1 MAICVFIL
9 ATSSSEVTDHSDEFF
24 AVYFIFQEKNDVI
37 RTLNK
42 DKTVY
47 RPLPPHI
54 HTPIMMTSTTITIK
68 SLQLPPR
75 LAIFYKSY

>member
-9 ATSSSEVTDHSDEFF
+9 VALNSEVTENSDEFF
-24 AVYFIFQEKNDVI
+24 AVYFGFQGENDVI

-47 RPLPPHI
+47 HLPPPRHLHPNNDDEQDNNNKI
-54 HTPIMMTSTTITIK
+54 ITTASTC
-68 SLQLPPR
+68 SNLL
-75 LAIFYKSY
+75 